1 MDLFLFLNNFFS
13 LILQRCEDTLRGGE
27 KESEGEERGR
37 EGGREGEKRGEGEE
51 KGRERWMEKDKVS
64 NNDDCENFFV
74 EWSMTS
80 TTNTHL
86 EFLHLGLCVLQVFL
100 QR

>member
-1 MDLFLFLNNFFS
+1 M
-13 LILQRCEDTLRGGE
+13 
-27 KESEGEERGR
+27 SEGGRKGGSEGVREGGRGEREGKERGR
-37 EGGREGEKRGEGEE
+37 ERRE
-51 KGRERWMEKDKVS
+51 GRERWMEKDKVS

-74 EWSMTS
+74 EWSVTS
-80 TTNTHL
+80 TTKTHL

>member
-37 EGGREGEKRGEGEE
+37 EGGRERRE
-51 KGRERWMEKDKVS
+51 GRERRKGGRDGWKKTRFQTM
-64 NNDDCENFFV
+64 
-74 EWSMTS
+74 MTVKTS
-80 TTNTHL
+80 LWN
-86 EFLHLGLCVLQVFL
+86 GA
-100 QR
+100 

>member
-1 MDLFLFLNNFFS
+1 
-13 LILQRCEDTLRGGE
+13 
-27 KESEGEERGR
+27 
-37 EGGREGEKRGEGEE
+37 
-51 KGRERWMEKDKVS
+51 MEKDKVS

-74 EWSMTS
+74 EWSVTS
-80 TTNTHL
+80 TTKTHL